1 MAAVRKFL
9 TNLSML
15 TAGALAAKLIT
26 FLAVARMARALGTD
40 LFGGVAFAIAFTMY
54 FDLIISQGLDVY
66 AIQEVA
72 RDRGALERRAAAIL
86 GLRLVSSL
94 LALGALVAAVS
105 LLARPT
111 QVKWLLLLYGL
122 TFLPSALSLKWV
134 FQAVEEMKFVAL
146 ANVVGQL
153 VFAVFVLVF
162 VWGPPRL
169 LWIPA
174 FQFLGDLAAAL
185 FLIRNYRRRFG
196 PVRFAFELRSWGSM
210 LKESIPM
217 GLSSAL
223 SLVMFNFD
231 LLLLGFLKP
240 ASDVGQYGAAYKIIG
255 FLSSLIVL
263 YGRNLFPSI
272 SRCRDR
278 PEALRRA
285 AAVAQKYALAFALPV
300 AAGGIFLARPLMGAV
315 FGPEF
320 SGGGWALA
328 VLLWIVPAASCRA
341 FYRGVLLSHGMQN
354 ANLGIAA
361 AAVAVNLGLNFAL
374 IPRYS
379 FRGSAVASLVSEM
392 LLLGLMVAVVSRR
405 LTPLPLWR
413 HVWKPLLACAP
424 MAAFLFLSPSWSIL
438 LRVGGG
444 LILYLG
450 AVFAMGILKAGEIRE
465 IVGPSGQFRRT
476 RFSR

>member
-1 MAAVRKFL
+1 MANARKFL
-9 TNLSML
+9 TNLTML
-15 TAGALAAKLIT
+15 SAGALAAKLIT
-26 FLAVARMARALGTD
+26 LLAAARMARALGTD
-40 LFGGVAFAIAFTMY
+40 LFGDVAFAMAFTLY
-54 FDLIISQGLDVY
+54 FDLIVSQGLDVY

-72 RDRGALERRAAAIL
+72 RDRGALGRRAATIL

-94 LALGALVAAVS
+94 LAFGALVAAVS
-105 LLARPT
+105 VVAKPAHT
-111 QVKWLLLLYGL
+111 KSLLLVYGL

-153 VFAVFVLVF
+153 VFAGFVLAF
-162 VWGPPRL
+162 VWGPRRL

-174 FQFLGDLAAAL
+174 FQFLGDLTAAL

-196 PVRFAFELRSWGSM
+196 RIRFAFHLRSWGSM

-231 LLLLGFLKP
+231 VLLLGFLKP

-263 YGRNLFPSI
+263 YGRNLFPSV

-285 AAVAQKYALAFALPV
+285 SEVAQKYSLAFAIPA
-300 AAGGIFLARPLMGAV
+300 AAGGMILAGPLMRAI

-320 SGGGWALA
+320 AGGAWALA
-328 VLLWIVPAASCRA
+328 VLLWIIPAASCRA
-341 FYRGVLLSHGMQN
+341 FYRATLLSHGMQN
-354 ANLGIAA
+354 ANLGITV
-361 AAVAVNLGLNFAL
+361 AAVAVNLGLNLVL

-379 FRGSAVASLVSEM
+379 FRGSAVASLVAEM
-392 LLLGLMVAVVSRR
+392 LLLGLMIAVVSRR

-413 HVWKPLLACAP
+413 FVWRPLLASAP
-424 MAAFLFLSPSWSIL
+424 MAAFLILFPSWFIL
-438 LRVGGG
+438 IRIGGG

-450 AVFAMGILKAGEIRE
+450 AAFALRIYKAEELRE
-465 IVGPSGQFRRT
+465 IFGLSIISATPP
-476 RFSR
+476 